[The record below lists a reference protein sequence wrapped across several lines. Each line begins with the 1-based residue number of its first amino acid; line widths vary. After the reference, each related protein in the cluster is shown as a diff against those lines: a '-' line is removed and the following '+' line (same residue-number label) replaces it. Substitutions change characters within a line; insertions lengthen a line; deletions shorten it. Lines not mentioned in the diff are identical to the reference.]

1 MTIQELTKIL
11 EEHGITFWIED
22 GKVMAEDEYTYNG
35 ELHVDILDMTDISEE
50 QLWDWLG
57 Y

>member
-11 EEHGITFWIED
+11 EAHGITFWIED

-35 ELHVDILDMTDISEE
+35 ELHVDILDMTDISKE

>member
-11 EEHGITFWIED
+11 EAHGITFWIED

-35 ELHVDILDMTDISEE
+35 VLHVDILDMTDISKE

>member
-11 EEHGITFWIED
+11 KDHGIAFEIVD
-22 GKVMAEDEYTYNG
+22 GKVMAEDVYTYNG
-35 ELHVDILDMTDISEE
+35 ELHVDILDMTDISKE

>member
-1 MTIQELTKIL
+1 MYVHELVKIL
-11 EEHGITFWIED
+11 EAHGITFWIED

-35 ELHVDILDMTDISEE
+35 ELHVDILDMTDISKE

>member
-11 EEHGITFWIED
+11 EAHGITFWFED
-22 GKVMAEDEYTYNG
+22 GKVIAEDEYTYNG
-35 ELHVDILDMTDISEE
+35 ELHTDILDMTYISKE

>member
-1 MTIQELTKIL
+1 MYISELTKIL
-11 EEHGITFWIED
+11 DAHGIKYEVI
-22 GKVMAEDEYTYNG
+22 GNKVMAEDNYTING
-35 ELHVDILDMTDISEE
+35 VLHTDILDMTYISKE